1 MGALVAVGLAIGAG
15 VGEFAR
21 DVDVA
26 LGSMAVETGVAVDVA
41 VDVAVGMAVMTG
53 ASGVE
58 MVGATGGGVDASAS
72 SPPIWQLVSTAAAVT
87 IRITAR
93 GLINGSVLR
102 SFTTARIRDGASR
115 RIRLRR

>member
-1 MGALVAVGLAIGAG
+1 MGVLVAVGLAIGAG
-15 VGEFAR
+15 VGGFAR

-41 VDVAVGMAVMTG
+41 VGMAVMTG

-58 MVGATGGGVDASAS
+58 MVGTTGGGVDASAS
-72 SPPIWQLVSTAAAVT
+72 SPPIWQLVSTAAAVA

-93 GLINGSVLR
+93 GLINGSVLH

>member
-1 MGALVAVGLAIGAG
+1 MGVLVAVGLAIGAG

-26 LGSMAVETGVAVDVA
+26 LGSMAVETGVA